1 MKNYTFHIV
10 ETRESTL
17 TIKENDIRDAEAI
30 AHRYHDCL
38 MDDAETFEDD
48 VEVTVKIYGCCDN
61 EDRFCE
67 MG

>member
-17 TIKENDIRDAEAI
+17 TIKANDIRDAEAI

-38 MDDAETFEDD
+38 MDD
-48 VEVTVKIYGCCDN
+48 VEVTVKIYGCCDHD
-61 EDRFCE
+61 DRFCE

>member
-17 TIKENDIRDAEAI
+17 TIKANDIRDAEAI

-38 MDDAETFEDD
+38 MDDVETFEDD
-48 VEVTVKIYGCCDN
+48 VEVTVKIYECCDHD
-61 EDRFCE
+61 DRFCE